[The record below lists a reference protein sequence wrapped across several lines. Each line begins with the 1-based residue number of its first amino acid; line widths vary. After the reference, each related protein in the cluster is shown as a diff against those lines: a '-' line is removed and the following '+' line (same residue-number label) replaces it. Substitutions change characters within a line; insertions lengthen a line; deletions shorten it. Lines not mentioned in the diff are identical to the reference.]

1 LDLSSDMKDF
11 HILLEK
17 FIDQEI
23 TKEELLRLKELA
35 SHNSEF
41 KKEYDQYRS
50 VIQGIKN
57 EGLSQE
63 LRDIMDTEK
72 PDDSDGV

>member
-1 LDLSSDMKDF
+1 M
-11 HILLEK
+11 LLEK
-17 FIDQEI
+17 FVDQEI
-23 TKEELLRLKELA
+23 NDEQLSRPEEHA
-35 SHNSEF
+35 SQNPEF

-57 EGLSQE
+57 EALREE